1 MCMKTRFA
9 KTILLLV
16 AFLNLAGNC
25 FAQSMPLL
33 NDPLKVK
40 EIELITEKI
49 EMTNVQ
55 VESILEVYDGYLVEF
70 AIVRNDEVKKFEDAL
85 TEAAETFGFMNF
97 EIPERKMVEDL
108 ISNALRAMKAI
119 QRTDNSFFENIT
131 GMLTDKQASKLQ
143 RIRLARELRGYEI
156 SVMEMISELNR
167 GSRTHLKKLYDQINP
182 EPNEEINALLDSYSK
197 KYLRNAKEGL
207 GIIVEVIKLAL
218 DMIDELGI
226 RGLDQQSL
234 MMRFMDEEAIID
246 LKRRGDIL
254 LAPLSKKSYE
264 ISQLNWKTWNQIDG
278 LLTDEDA
285 LKLHKLYFNK
295 SFSRVMGPA
304 SKVSAYFDLVLDFDG
319 IDELQRKQ
327 LVELQTSFNVKWKRK
342 SEKHA
347 EVVEKSRKEKNI
359 AQMSGELGTEFDD
372 ELDKLS
378 ESGKEYASSIE
389 KKINSILGP
398 EIIKAMEDSKNERKK
413 DTWFGSATYRD
424 GSTEKSSTTTT
435 TNKKGEKIRVTEKVR
450 YKNGEVVE
458 TERIETPVQNRDN
471 IIGGVMIPKSIDSS
485 FPTLCA
491 TITGLDESGISIVE
505 AVYEDYLEEYKSAYD
520 KVAKSGEA
528 ITAELELTDGARL
541 KKIRDASKEVASE
554 VAQLDKTF
562 FDNLSIVTGLERD
575 DKNLLVLEHH
585 RVRQRSLEAD
595 NVFGWV
601 STGEIIDLVELYI
614 LSKQSIELQ
623 SISDDAKSEI
633 LSAMQ
638 SYHSN
643 VNEHHKTLVEALYT
657 VNHIQDVMR
666 AVRYGE
672 NGTDNNDSFTKRWQD
687 AYKDLRDAKRALI
700 LANQNVM
707 DQILNVVPQDDFWAV
722 RMEFVKKTYPD
733 VFEDKLEATKLI
745 TAASSIKNL
754 ELVQQNKL
762 EELATSYRYDYW
774 NICEAMIENHQENAS
789 AKSADKLMN
798 QEDMKRALKLETLK
812 FERKELNDRVRMR
825 LRMVLNEDQIKHVPG
840 LRPSVASAMRWD

>member
-1 MCMKTRFA
+1 
-9 KTILLLV
+9 
-16 AFLNLAGNC
+16 
-25 FAQSMPLL
+25 
-33 NDPLKVK
+33 
-40 EIELITEKI
+40 
-49 EMTNVQ
+49 
-55 VESILEVYDGYLVEF
+55 
-70 AIVRNDEVKKFEDAL
+70 
-85 TEAAETFGFMNF
+85 
-97 EIPERKMVEDL
+97 
-108 ISNALRAMKAI
+108 
-119 QRTDNSFFENIT
+119 
-131 GMLTDKQASKLQ
+131 
-143 RIRLARELRGYEI
+143 
-156 SVMEMISELNR
+156 
-167 GSRTHLKKLYDQINP
+167 
-182 EPNEEINALLDSYSK
+182 
-197 KYLRNAKEGL
+197 
-207 GIIVEVIKLAL
+207 
-218 DMIDELGI
+218 
-226 RGLDQQSL
+226 
-234 MMRFMDEEAIID
+234 
-246 LKRRGDIL
+246 
-254 LAPLSKKSYE
+254 
-264 ISQLNWKTWNQIDG
+264 
-278 LLTDEDA
+278 
-285 LKLHKLYFNK
+285 
-295 SFSRVMGPA
+295 
-304 SKVSAYFDLVLDFDG
+304 
-319 IDELQRKQ
+319 
-327 LVELQTSFNVKWKRK
+327 
-342 SEKHA
+342 
-347 EVVEKSRKEKNI
+347 
-359 AQMSGELGTEFDD
+359 
-372 ELDKLS
+372 
-378 ESGKEYASSIE
+378 
-389 KKINSILGP
+389 
-398 EIIKAMEDSKNERKK
+398 
-413 DTWFGSATYRD
+413 
-424 GSTEKSSTTTT
+424 
-435 TNKKGEKIRVTEKVR
+435 
-450 YKNGEVVE
+450 
-458 TERIETPVQNRDN
+458 
-471 IIGGVMIPKSIDSS
+471 MIPKSIDSS

-638 SYHSN
+638 SYHAN

-840 LRPSVASAMRWD
+840 LRVSQMSNYRYCYPLSGPLLRVF